1 MHTTSIDLSARISR
15 KSFTAFGL
23 CPRLFAMAMP
33 FSRFGWYTSQI
44 ATACTVPVWIAK
56 STLPCPIVPVPMK
69 AAVIRSLAPR
79 AIRGKISV
87 VNAAAL
93 APFNRSRR
101 VVDVGVVLLM
111 DNLLELPF

>member
-1 MHTTSIDLSARISR
+1 
-15 KSFTAFGL
+15 
-23 CPRLFAMAMP
+23 
-33 FSRFGWYTSQI
+33 
-44 ATACTVPVWIAK
+44 
-56 STLPCPIVPVPMK
+56 MK